1 MGVAR
6 VADLAG
12 TGRFGQGAFA
22 ILAGTAQALS
32 SRTSLLPEFHQ
43 AKRAMK
49 PKIFVAQPIAD
60 AVLDVL
66 REGAEVTVYPYLDRQ
81 ITQDELAAKARH
93 HDWLFLASD
102 NIVSSEAIQASPN
115 LKGIGTVSRLGLYI
129 DLAAATARK
138 LPVVSADPAY
148 ASAPG
153 LSPGARGGVS
163 LATADLT
170 MGMLV
175 SLAYRL
181 VDADRYTRAGHFKQ
195 EQTLALMGVGCP
207 GKTVGLIGMGKVAHY
222 MVPRCRAFDMRV
234 LYTKRKRLAE
244 AEEERLGIEWTTLDS
259 LLEASDFVCLACDYN
274 PDTHKLI
281 GARELGLM
289 KPTAFFINTARGR
302 IVDEPALI
310 QALQTRRIAGAALDV
325 YWNEPPVVYDPLV
338 PEELRKLDNVIL
350 TPHNGGATWDVRVAR
365 ADSVARGVLAT
376 MRGERAPGLLNPS
389 IFG

>member
-1 MGVAR
+1 M
-6 VADLAG
+6 
-12 TGRFGQGAFA
+12 Q
-22 ILAGTAQALS
+22 
-32 SRTSLLPEFHQ
+32 
-43 AKRAMK
+43 
-49 PKIFVAQPIAD
+49 PKVFVAQPIAQ
-60 AVLDVL
+60 AVVDIL
-66 REGAEVTVYPYLDRQ
+66 REMADVTVYPYLDRQ
-81 ITQDELAAKARH
+81 ITQDELIANAQR

-102 NIVSSEAIQASPN
+102 NIVSADAIHASPR

-148 ASAPG
+148 AAASDI
-153 LSPGARGGVS
+153 SEGARGGVS

-175 SLAYRL
+175 SLAYRI

-207 GKTVGLIGMGKVAHY
+207 GKTVGLIGMGKVARY

-244 AEEERLGIEWTTLDS
+244 QEERQLGVEWTTLDS
-259 LLEASDFVCLACDYN
+259 LLQASDFVCVACDYN

-281 GARELGLM
+281 GARELGMM
-289 KPTAFFINTARGR
+289 KPSAFFINTARGR

-310 QALQTRRIAGAALDV
+310 EALQTGRITGAGLDV
-325 YWNEPPVVYDPLV
+325 YWNEPPVVYDPFV
-338 PEELRKLDNVIL
+338 PEALRKLDNVIL
-350 TPHNGGATWDVRVAR
+350 TPHNGGATWEVRVSR
-365 ADSVARGVLAT
+365 AASAARGVLAT
-376 MRGERAPGLLNPS
+376 MRGERAPGLLNPE
-389 IFG
+389 ILG

>member
-1 MGVAR
+1 
-6 VADLAG
+6 
-12 TGRFGQGAFA
+12 
-22 ILAGTAQALS
+22 
-32 SRTSLLPEFHQ
+32 
-43 AKRAMK
+43 MK
-49 PKIFVAQPIAD
+49 PKLFVGQPIAQEVVD
-60 AVLDVL
+60 IL
-66 REGAEVTVYPYLDRQ
+66 REGADVTVYPYLDRQ
-81 ITQDELAAKARH
+81 ITQDELIANARR

-102 NIVSSEAIQASPN
+102 NIVTAEAIHGSPN

-148 ASAPG
+148 ASAPD
-153 LSPGARGGVS
+153 LTAGARGGVS

-170 MGMLV
+170 MGMLLG
-175 SLAYRL
+175 LAYRL
-181 VDADRYTRAGHFKQ
+181 VEADRYTRAGHFKQ

-207 GKTVGLIGMGKVAHY
+207 GKTVGLIGMGKVARY

-244 AEEERLGIEWTTLDS
+244 PEERQLGIEWTSLDG
-259 LLEASDFVCLACDYN
+259 LLKESDFVCLACDYN

-289 KPTAFFINTARGR
+289 KPSAFLINTARGR

-310 QALQTRRIAGAALDV
+310 EALQARRIAGAALDV

-350 TPHNGGATWDVRVAR
+350 APHNGGATWDVRVAR
-365 ADSVARGVLAT
+365 AASVARGVLAT
-376 MRGERAPGLLNPS
+376 IRNERAPGLLNPE
-389 IFG
+389 ILG

>member
-1 MGVAR
+1 
-6 VADLAG
+6 
-12 TGRFGQGAFA
+12 
-22 ILAGTAQALS
+22 
-32 SRTSLLPEFHQ
+32 
-43 AKRAMK
+43 MK

-60 AVLDVL
+60 AVLDIL

-81 ITQDELAAKARH
+81 ITQDELAANARR

-102 NIVSSEAIQASPN
+102 NIVSAEAVHGSPN

-207 GKTVGLIGMGKVAHY
+207 GKTVGIIGMGKVAHY

-234 LYTKRKRLAE
+234 LYTKRNRLAE
-244 AEEERLGIEWTTLDS
+244 AEEEQLGIEWTPLDA

-310 QALQTRRIAGAALDV
+310 QALQTRRIAGAGLDV
-325 YWNEPPVVYDPLV
+325 YWNEPPVVYDPFV
-338 PEELRKLDNVIL
+338 PEELRKIDNVIL
-350 TPHNGGATWDVRVAR
+350 APHNGGATWDVRVAR
-365 ADSVARGVLAT
+365 AVSVARGVLAT
-376 MRGERAPGLLNPS
+376 MRGERAPGLLNPN
-389 IFG
+389 ILG